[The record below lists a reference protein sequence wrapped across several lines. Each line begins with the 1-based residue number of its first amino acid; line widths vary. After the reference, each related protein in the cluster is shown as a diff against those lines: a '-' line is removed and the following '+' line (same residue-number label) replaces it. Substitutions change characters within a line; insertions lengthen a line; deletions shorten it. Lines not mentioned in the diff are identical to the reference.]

1 MPAGTDN
8 QERAGQGLWTTRLG
22 AMSIPVDLDAIP
34 EQLARFATAYL
45 LTTSGTGVKAVTCAP
60 VAEGAL
66 RRVAGPGRGSLAN
79 AGTQPQV
86 TLLWPP
92 TEATEPAG
100 FTLLVDGT
108 AARDGDDL
116 VVTPTGAVLHRPA
129 GSGHGP
135 AVPGGCG

>member
-1 MPAGTDN
+1 MDNYPA
-8 QERAGQGLWTTRLG
+8 
-22 AMSIPVDLDAIP
+22 AMSIPVDLAALP

-45 LTTSGTGVKAVTCAP
+45 LTTSGSQVKAVAAAP
-60 VAEGAL
+60 SLESGLL
-66 RRVAGPGRGSLAN
+66 RVPAPGRGSLAN
-79 AGTQPQV
+79 AEAQPAV

-108 AARDGDDL
+108 AAREGDDL
-116 VVTPTGAVLHRPA
+116 VVTPTWAVLHRPA
-129 GSGHGP
+129 GSDHGP

>member
-1 MPAGTDN
+1 
-8 QERAGQGLWTTRLG
+8 
-22 AMSIPVDLDAIP
+22 MSIPVELDAIP

-45 LTTSGTGVKAVTCAP
+45 LTTSGTQVKAVAAAP
-60 VAEGAL
+60 VVEGELL
-66 RRVAGPGRGSLAN
+66 RVPGPGRGSLAN
-79 AGTQPQV
+79 AEAQPAV

-92 TEATEPAG
+92 TDETEPAG
-100 FTLLVDGT
+100 FTLLVDGA